1 MGATLAEALRAL
13 APHCPKAR
21 VDELVDVLP
30 GVFESFGIV
39 TKLRQAH
46 FLAQT
51 CHESLGFVCF
61 KENLNYSPS
70 GLINTFPHI
79 YRGKSAL
86 AFSDSHHAE
95 QIANRVY
102 AHKNGNG
109 DFASGD
115 GWKFHGRGMI
125 QLTGHDNYEAF
136 SKHSGKDA
144 IQDPDLLST
153 VEGAAESAAWYW
165 LERNINKPA
174 DEDDVVMVT
183 KLINGGTLG
192 LNERKHLLGIAK
204 SVVQEMF
211 S

>member
-125 QLTGHDNYEAF
+125 QLTGRELYEEYTKA
-136 SKHSGKDA
+136 SGVDA
-144 IQDPDLLST
+144 VKEPDLLE
-153 VEGAAESAAWYW
+153 VLPGAALAAGWFW
-165 LERNINKPA
+165 QLRHINVVA
-174 DEDDVVMVT
+174 DVGSVEDVT
-183 KLINGGTLG
+183 KRVNGGTNGLG
-192 LNERKHLLGIAK
+192 ERTRLTTIAK
-204 SVVQEMF
+204 RVWHD
-211 S
+211 